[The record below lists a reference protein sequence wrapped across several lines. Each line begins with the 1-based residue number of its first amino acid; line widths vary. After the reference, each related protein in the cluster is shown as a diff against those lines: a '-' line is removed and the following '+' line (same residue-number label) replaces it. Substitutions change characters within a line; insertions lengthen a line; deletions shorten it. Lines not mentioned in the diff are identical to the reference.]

1 MLREKF
7 TSFCFVSC
15 FHSDSLQTAPDSVGL
30 YAQQVSRCGR
40 DGEVALGL
48 LFFNCS
54 DMGPV
59 RRAADREAVST
70 ADVRAGTSVVVDHLE
85 SRTAALVDSAAFT
98 GRGIPLHRVDAV
110 LATLAAASL
119 FEVGHRSPSRG
130 SVRRGPSWGSP
141 SLSLSADATHVLFT
155 LLVPMFLSGGVF
167 AYCVVSDVAT
177 RSHFVSR
184 GLRAAN
190 AVVLALEELSDCGV
204 LRSFQL
210 RHSARQRQH
219 WLSFA
224 RPGRSHKRGSDKLS
238 HASTRWNHSW
248 TCVPVFHVA
257 CVHCSARMVRG
268 MLHCWVVAA
277 MSALLSSPS
286 ITNVVVVPQHNRL
299 ATAGP
304 CWLQLLPP
312 PPLQGDRRPPCRATA
327 AAFSPHG
334 DGHACPSQSTAAS
347 HAFL

>member
-15 FHSDSLQTAPDSVGL
+15 FHSDSLQIAPDSVGL

-204 LRSFQL
+204 LRSVEWRGQL
-210 RHSARQRQH
+210 FPVAPLREAAPTLVELRAAWSLTQARQRQVIAC
-219 WLSFA
+219 LDEVESFLDV
-224 RPGRSHKRGSDKLS
+224 R
-238 HASTRWNHSW
+238 
-248 TCVPVFHVA
+248 A
-257 CVHCSARMVRG
+257 CVSRRLCALFG
-268 MLHCWVVAA
+268 EDGEGDA
-277 MSALLSSPS
+277 ALL
-286 ITNVVVVPQHNRL
+286 
-299 ATAGP
+299 G
-304 CWLQLLPP
+304 
-312 PPLQGDRRPPCRATA
+312 CRGYVCAPE
-327 AAFSPHG
+327 FS
-334 DGHACPSQSTAAS
+334 
-347 HAFL
+347 LNY